1 MSANDSFLHVSERTP
16 LLREN
21 CEGIRNRPNDLELP
35 RETTP
40 AGEDDVPLVKELSTG
55 KLLVVMGSVWFG
67 TFIAALDSTI
77 IATLT
82 SPISTSFNSLSLISW
97 IASSYFIANA
107 ALQPLSG
114 RLTDILSRRTG
125 LIFANIF
132 FAVGNLICG
141 LSRTEIEMIFGRVIA
156 GIGGGGLNAIGT
168 FVGSDLVPL
177 RKRGL
182 WQGYGNLTFG
192 LGASVGGVLG
202 GRINDV
208 WGWRAA
214 FLFQVPLTFISGII
228 TFFAVKIPVKKT
240 DKSTWKRIDY
250 LGAVTLIVALVLLLL
265 GVNSGGNIVPWT
277 HPLVLITLPLS
288 VVCLSVFLYVE
299 SNIAPEPI
307 IPVRLM
313 VNRTVLSACLTN
325 WFCTMAQYVVFFY
338 GPIYFESVKDMSAT
352 EAGARMMPVSVG
364 IGVGSVG
371 SGIIMR
377 STGRYYFLSVCVLAI
392 FCASLAIFSTF
403 GIETPAWE
411 PLIVLFLVGLGFSG
425 MLTIT
430 LLALI
435 AAVDHEHQAVVTSAS
450 YAFRSTG
457 AVFGVTIA
465 STVFQNI
472 LKVELFRKLGDRK
485 GAAEVIR
492 RLRDSLDEI
501 RNLPPDWKIEVKN
514 VYAYGFRGVFLTA
527 FGLGL
532 LALLVSLFMREHTL
546 HKSLSRK

>member
-1 MSANDSFLHVSERTP
+1 MSANNSNVTFPHASEQTP
-16 LLREN
+16 LLGEN
-21 CEGIRNRPNDLELP
+21 CEDIINSPVDPKLPNE
-35 RETTP
+35 
-40 AGEDDVPLVKELSTG
+40 AEDDVPLVKELSTG
-55 KLLVVMGSVWFG
+55 KLLLVMGSVWLGNFV
-67 TFIAALDSTI
+67 AALDSTI

-141 LSRTEIEMIFGRVIA
+141 LSRTKFEMIFGRVIA
-156 GIGGGGLNAIGT
+156 GIGGGGLNAIST

-182 WQGYGNLTFG
+182 WQGFGNLIYG

-208 WGWRAA
+208 WDWRAA
-214 FLFQVPLTFISGII
+214 FLFQVPLTIISGII
-228 TFFAVKIPVKKT
+228 AFLAVKIPVKKT
-240 DKSTWKRIDY
+240 DKSAWKRIDY
-250 LGAVTLIVALVLLLL
+250 LGAITLIVALVLLLL
-265 GVNSGGNIVPWT
+265 GVNSGGNTVPWT

-288 VVCLSVFLYVE
+288 LLCLSVFLYVE
-299 SNIAPEPI
+299 SNIALEPI

-325 WFCTMAQYVVFFY
+325 WFCTMAQYVVFFF

-352 EAGARMMPVSVG
+352 EAGARLMPTSVG
-364 IGVGSVG
+364 IGVGSIG

-377 STGRYYFLSVCVLAI
+377 STGRYYILSICVLAI
-392 FCASLAIFSTF
+392 FGASLAILSTF
-403 GIETPAWE
+403 GKDTPAWE
-411 PLIVLFLVGLGFSG
+411 PLIVLFLTGLGYSG

-435 AAVDHEHQAVVTSAS
+435 AAVDHEHQAVITSAS

-472 LKVELFRKLGDRK
+472 LKVELFRKLGDRE
-485 GAAEVIR
+485 GAAEIIR
-492 RLRDSLDEI
+492 RLRDGLDEI
-501 RNLPPDWKIEVKN
+501 RNLPPDWMNEVKN
-514 VYAYGFRGVFLTA
+514 VYADALRGVFLTA
-527 FGLGL
+527 LGLGV
-532 LALLVSLFMREHTL
+532 LAFLVSLLMREHTL
-546 HKSLSRK
+546 YKSLSRK